1 MESSVEGELGILGLI
16 PSSVTLQSSHW
27 ALVSFLVNQ
36 VIELNYCKVS
46 FPLMCM
52 TVNTIWLTCA
62 LSIPALL
69 DWHLQRAQGLVL
81 AVQELLGSV
90 CKVYWELSFADF
102 AGFTFLPASSI
113 QLAEACYEKYDC
125 PGKDQATQY
134 FFKAV

>member
-16 PSSVTLQSSHW
+16 PSSVTFQSSHW

-69 DWHLQRAQGLVL
+69 DWHL
-81 AVQELLGSV
+81 
-90 CKVYWELSFADF
+90 
-102 AGFTFLPASSI
+102 
-113 QLAEACYEKYDC
+113 
-125 PGKDQATQY
+125 
-134 FFKAV
+134 